1 MPVQLDDLVTL
12 LGQQG
17 LRHHVDVDQGVI
29 RVVFTTETYH
39 NLRGERLAI
48 VTLSTPDEGRILRGT
63 IERAFEPRDDVPRAC
78 ALLCEMAAAT
88 PLVGVEYDRDCDN
101 LRIVAEC
108 GVEDSRPTA
117 RQIVSLVGRLV
128 DAAEVWFAA
137 RLLADSRPAGSACRR
152 PGREQDAA

>member
-1 MPVQLDDLVTL
+1 MALNLDELTTL

-17 LRHHVDVDQGVI
+17 LRHHVDGEQEVI
-29 RVVFTTETYH
+29 RVVFATETYH

-48 VTLSTPDEGRILRGT
+48 VTLSTPDKGRILRGT
-63 IERAFEPRDDVPRAC
+63 IERAFAPGADVPRAC
-78 ALLCEMAAAT
+78 ELLCEMAAVT
-88 PLVGVEYDRDCDN
+88 PLVGLEYDRDCDN

-117 RQIVSLVGRLV
+117 RQVVSLVGRLV

-137 RLLADSRPAGSACRR
+137 RLLAESRMAGAASRR